1 MILNNFHK
9 MIFFLF
15 VYIIFYF
22 IPQPVQ
28 AQIVPQPVDIIID
41 VGHGGIDGGTSTG
54 DILEKDIN
62 LAIGA
67 KLYKVLQKQSYHV
80 GITRLHDYALSDDSL
95 FKHLSRHKRD
105 LNQRKLIAETLKPK
119 LFISLH
125 VNWSKNANVR
135 GPMVIYQPNHASF
148 IVAQFMQHHLNELYG
163 TSNKPMKGTPY
174 FLMKSLEMPSIIVE
188 MGYISNPQDLNM
200 LLKEESQNQLVLKMA
215 QAINDYLLLNPY

>member
-1 MILNNFHK
+1 MTLKILHK
-9 MIFFLF
+9 MILVLF
-15 VYIIFYF
+15 VYIIFSS
-22 IPQPVQ
+22 IPQPVH

-41 VGHGGIDGGTSTG
+41 VGHGGIDGGTSSG
-54 DILEKDIN
+54 KVLEKDIN

-67 KLYKVLQKQSYHV
+67 KLYTLLQKQSYYV

-125 VNWSKNANVR
+125 VNWSKKQRVR
-135 GPMVIYQPNHASF
+135 GPIVIYQPNHASYTA
-148 IVAQFMQHHLNELYG
+148 AQFLQHHLNDLYG
-163 TSNKPMKGTPY
+163 TKKKPMKGSPY
-174 FLMKSLEMPSIIVE
+174 YLMKTLKMPAVIVE

-200 LLKEESQNQLVLKMA
+200 LLKEETQDQIVFKIA